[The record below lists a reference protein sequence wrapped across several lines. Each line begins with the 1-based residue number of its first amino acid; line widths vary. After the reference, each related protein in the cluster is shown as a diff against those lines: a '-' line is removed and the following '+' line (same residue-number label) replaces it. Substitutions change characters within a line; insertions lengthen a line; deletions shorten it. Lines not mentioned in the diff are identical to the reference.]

1 MGRKDD
7 FYVDIMSMHPGV
19 TGSCNLVIVKLPNK
33 ETLRF
38 V

>member
-19 TGSCNLVIVKLPNK
+19 TGSCNLVIVNYRTKKLCG
-33 ETLRF
+33 L
-38 V
+38 